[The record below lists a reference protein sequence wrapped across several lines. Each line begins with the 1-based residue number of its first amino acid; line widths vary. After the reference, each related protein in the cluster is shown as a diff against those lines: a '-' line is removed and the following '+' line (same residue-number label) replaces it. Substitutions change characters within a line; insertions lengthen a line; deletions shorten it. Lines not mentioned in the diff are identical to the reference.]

1 MKKPIILT
9 FILFFFTLSPGFA
22 QIFPVYPE
30 KEIGQAEIIVTYMKT
45 FQQDSLDPRKRSEKM
60 TLLIGENVSSFFSEP
75 LERFRRA
82 ARNFSDQSELLAW
95 ASNPANTIRSA
106 FRYRIFKNYPEGKI
120 TTTDHIPSDHFLYTE
135 NIHLFNWEIISG
147 ETDSISGS
155 KVQKAITYFAGRD
168 WVAWFTPEIPYN
180 EGPFKFNGLPGLI
193 LKIHDTR
200 NHYLFEVVAIEI
212 PEDKTPIHYT
222 DRTYIRTT
230 KEGFFRAWD
239 SFRNSF
245 IGRTDIVPDSHSR
258 NVMSENLLRHNNPLE
273 LTAE

>member
-1 MKKPIILT
+1 MKKPITLI
-9 FILFFFTLSPGFA
+9 FILFFLVIPPGFA
-22 QIFPVYPE
+22 QLFPVHPE
-30 KEIGQAEIIVTYMKT
+30 KEIGQAEIIVTYIKT

-75 LERFRRA
+75 HERFRRA
-82 ARNFSDQSELLAW
+82 ARSFSDQTELLAW

-120 TTTDHIPSDHFLYTE
+120 TTTEHIPSDHFLYTE
-135 NIHLFNWEIISG
+135 NIHLFNWEISG
-147 ETDSISGS
+147 ATDSMSGY
-155 KVQKAITYFAGRD
+155 KVQKATTGFAGRD

-200 NHYLFEVVAIEI
+200 DHFSFEVASIEI
-212 PEDKTPIHYT
+212 PEEQTPIYFIE
-222 DRTYIRTT
+222 RTYIRTT
-230 KEGFFRAWD
+230 KAGWFRAWE

-245 IGRTDIVPDSHSR
+245 TGRTDIVPDSHSR
-258 NVMSENLLRHNNPLE
+258 NVMSDRMQRNNNPIE
-273 LTAE
+273 LIVD